1 MANLKDL
8 RRRIKSIKNTA
19 QITKAMQLVAAAK
32 MRKAQD
38 KAQKGLPYLKQLHKV
53 LANLSNRVNPKL
65 NPLLQPSKGDKT
77 GVLVITTN
85 KGLCGSINTNL
96 YKAVAGYDKTST
108 VFYTVGRKGKTYIAK
123 TGRQLVADFDS
134 KENPTIEDAN
144 AISKMLI
151 EAFLSD
157 QISKIEIAYSHFIN
171 TAVQKPDKI
180 DLLPLSSLPGASENN
195 NQNEVEYEYEPNAN
209 DILAGILPHYLS
221 YTIYA
226 LLLEA
231 KASEHSSRMV
241 AMKNATDNANDILKG
256 LKLQYNKA
264 RQALITNQILEIS
277 SAAAAMNK

>member
-96 YKAVAGYDKTST
+96 YKLIAGYDKKST

-151 EAFLSD
+151 DAFLGD

-171 TAVQKPDKI
+171 TAVQKPEKI
-180 DLLPLSSLPGASENN
+180 DLLPLSSLPGASESNT
-195 NQNEVEYEYEPNAN
+195 QNEVEYEYEPNAN
-209 DILAGILPHYLS
+209 DILTGILPHYLS
-221 YTIYA
+221 YTIYE

>member
-96 YKAVAGYDKTST
+96 YKLIGGYDKKST

-134 KENPTIEDAN
+134 NENPTIEDAN

-151 EAFLSD
+151 EAFLGD

-171 TAVQKPDKI
+171 TAVQKPEKI
-180 DLLPLSSLPGASENN
+180 DLLPLSSLPGASESNT
-195 NQNEVEYEYEPNAN
+195 QNEVEYEYEPNAN
-209 DILAGILPHYLS
+209 DILTGILPHYLS
-221 YTIYA
+221 YTIYE

>member
-38 KAQKGLPYLKQLHKV
+38 KAQKGLPYLKQLHKI
-53 LANLSNRVNPKL
+53 LANLNNRVNPKL

-77 GVLVITTN
+77 GVLLITTN

-96 YKAVAGYDKTST
+96 YKFVGAYDKKST

-123 TGRQLVADFDS
+123 TGRQLVADFES

-151 EAFLSD
+151 DAFLGD

-171 TAVQKPDKI
+171 TAVQKPEKA
-180 DLLPLSSLPGASENN
+180 DLLPLSSLPGA
-195 NQNEVEYEYEPNAN
+195 NETNIQTEIDYEYEPNPN
-209 DILAGILPHYLS
+209 DILKGILPHYLS
-221 YTIYA
+221 YTIYE

-241 AMKNATDNANDILKG
+241 AMKNATDNANEILKQ